1 MVRNRWLKFLLL
13 YLGGVIVSLS
23 QLKLVPIQNEL
34 GQTLGVSLSLVSW
47 LMSIFTVSGIFLA
60 IPGGT
65 LVTRFGPKKLL
76 MGLMG
81 CLAIGNVWGAFT
93 HDFWSLLISRAIEGI
108 SFSMIIMVGIVLIN
122 FWFKEGNSGIATG
135 IWGTFSALGSML
147 AMNLFKPLS
156 QAYGLRSLWL
166 VIAGASL
173 LLLCLY
179 LFLLDEPTSRSI
191 AKEKENNGSFKKAI
205 ENEAIWWLAL
215 AQGCMAFILF
225 AFINLYPQIYIQ
237 QYGLSEVLANRYTG
251 YFGLFGIPF
260 GALAGY
266 LIDKTK
272 KGKMIIFCSFVLML
286 VATLWMGFL
295 SSNFTFIA
303 QLFALSAGASLASSC
318 VMILAPKVVKQ
329 EQLIGAS
336 ISFIN
341 LFYYVGIFIGTPLV
355 TKVSESSESWSMAI
369 YLLGG
374 VGLLAV
380 FAILGFIKMSKKN
393 ENLLV

>member
-13 YLGGVIVSLS
+13 YVGGVVVSLS

-34 GQTLGVSLSLVSW
+34 GQDLGVSLSLVSW

-60 IPGGT
+60 IPGGA

-76 MGLMG
+76 VGLMG
-81 CLAIGNVWGAFT
+81 CLAIGNIWGAFSNN
-93 HDFWSLLISRAIEGI
+93 FWSLLISRAIEGI

-122 FWFKEGNSGIATG
+122 FWFKDGSSGIATG
-135 IWGTFSALGSML
+135 LWGTFSALGSML
-147 AMNLFKPLS
+147 AMNLFKPLAV
-156 QAYGLRSLWL
+156 AYGLHSLWL
-166 VIAGASL
+166 IIAGLSV

-179 LFLLDEPTSRSI
+179 LFLLDEPTSRTI
-191 AKEKENNGSFKKAI
+191 AEQKNDKGLITKAI
-205 ENEAIWWLAL
+205 TNKSIWLLAF

-225 AFINLYPQIYIQ
+225 AFINLYPQMYTQ
-237 QYGLSEVLANRYTG
+237 QYGLSESLANSYTG

-272 KGKMIIFCSFVLML
+272 KGQIIIFCSFMLML
-286 VATLWMGFL
+286 GATFWMGYL
-295 SSNFTFIA
+295 GSNVTFIA
-303 QLFALSAGASLASSC
+303 QLFALSAGASLSSSC

-329 EQLIGAS
+329 ERLIGAS

-341 LFYYVGIFIGTPLV
+341 LFYYIGIFIGTPLV
-355 TKVSESSESWSMAI
+355 TKISESSQSWTVAI
-369 YLLGG
+369 YVLSG
-374 VGLLAV
+374 VGVVALLAV
-380 FAILGFIKMSKKN
+380 VGFVKLNKKN
-393 ENLLV
+393 VLS